1 MIHRNISLLVFRLG
15 SYSNPANPLITPMST
30 FLIEAMHPN
39 DWPAVR
45 SIYLEGIATGHAT
58 FETEA
63 PSWSDWDAAH
73 HQFGR
78 LVAREADLVV
88 GWAALSPVSRRQV
101 YSGVAEVSV
110 YVTSDSRG
118 KGVGRALLNKLICE
132 SEQNSIWTLQASVFP
147 ENAAT
152 IGLHRG
158 CGFHEVGRRERIAKL
173 DGKWRDTLLLERRS
187 QVSGID

>member
-1 MIHRNISLLVFRLG
+1 
-15 SYSNPANPLITPMST
+15 MST
-30 FLIEAMHPN
+30 FLIEPMPPD

-45 SIYLEGIATGHAT
+45 SIYLEGIASGHAT

-63 PSWSDWDAAH
+63 PSWQDWDASH

-78 LVAREADLVV
+78 LVAREADRIV

-110 YVTSDSRG
+110 YVAGDSRG
-118 KGVGRALLNKLICE
+118 KRIGRALLDQLISE
-132 SEQNSIWTLQASVFP
+132 SEQNGIWTLQASVFP

-152 IGLHRG
+152 IGLHRV
-158 CGFHEVGRRERIAKL
+158 CGFREVGRRERIGRL
-173 DGKWRDTLLLERRS
+173 NSTWRDTLLLERRS
-187 QVSGID
+187 PRVGVE

>member
-1 MIHRNISLLVFRLG
+1 MFTL
-15 SYSNPANPLITPMST
+15 
-30 FLIEAMHPN
+30 LIEAMQPD

-45 SIYLEGIATGHAT
+45 SIYLEGIGSGHAT

-63 PSWSDWDAAH
+63 PSWQDWDASH

-78 LVAREADLVV
+78 LVAREADRVV

-110 YVTSDSRG
+110 YVSDASRG
-118 KGVGRALLNKLICE
+118 RGVGRALLDKLICE
-132 SEQNSIWTLQASVFP
+132 SEQNNIWTLQASVFP

-152 IGLHRG
+152 KRCTTPNVPRSIVDPSASRLWFPRSRAPRTHR
-158 CGFHEVGRRERIAKL
+158 E
-173 DGKWRDTLLLERRS
+173 T
-187 QVSGID
+187 Q

>member
-1 MIHRNISLLVFRLG
+1 
-15 SYSNPANPLITPMST
+15 MSA
-30 FLIEAMHPN
+30 FLIEAMQPD

-45 SIYLEGIATGHAT
+45 SIYLEGITSGHAT

-63 PSWSDWDAAH
+63 PSWQDWDASH

-78 LVAREADLVV
+78 LVAREADRVI

-110 YVTSDSRG
+110 YVSDDSRRR
-118 KGVGRALLNKLICE
+118 GVGRALLDKLICE
-132 SEQNSIWTLQASVFP
+132 SEQNNIWTLQASVFP

-152 IGLHRG
+152 IRLHRG
-158 CGFHEVGRRERIAKL
+158 CGFHEVGRRERIGKL
-173 DGKWRDTLLLERRS
+173 NDAWRDTLLLERRS
-187 QVSGID
+187 QLAGID

>member
-1 MIHRNISLLVFRLG
+1 
-15 SYSNPANPLITPMST
+15 MSA
-30 FLIEAMHPN
+30 FLIEVMHPD

-63 PSWSDWDAAH
+63 PSWQDWDESH

-78 LVAREADLVV
+78 LVARKADRVV

-110 YVTSDSRG
+110 YVSGDSRG
-118 KGVGRALLNKLICE
+118 KGVGRALLESLISE
-132 SEQNSIWTLQASVFP
+132 SEKNGIWTLQASVFP
-147 ENAAT
+147 DNAAT
-152 IGLHRG
+152 IGLHRA
-158 CGFHEVGRRERIAKL
+158 CGFHEVGRRERIGRL
-173 DGKWRDTLLLERRS
+173 NRTWRDTLLLERRS
-187 QVSGID
+187 QVVGID

>member
-1 MIHRNISLLVFRLG
+1 
-15 SYSNPANPLITPMST
+15 MST
-30 FLIEAMHPN
+30 LLIEAMQPN

-63 PSWSDWDAAH
+63 PSWQDWDASH
-73 HQFGR
+73 HQLGR
-78 LVAREADLVV
+78 LVAREADRVV
-88 GWAALSPVSRRQV
+88 GWAALSPVSRRRV

-110 YVTSDSRG
+110 YVSGDSRG
-118 KGVGRALLNKLICE
+118 KGIGRALLERLISE
-132 SEQNSIWTLQASVFP
+132 SELNGIWMLQASVFP

-158 CGFHEVGRRERIAKL
+158 CGFHEVGRRERIGKL
-173 DGKWRDTLLLERRS
+173 NGAWRDTLLLERRS
-187 QVSGID
+187 QVAGID